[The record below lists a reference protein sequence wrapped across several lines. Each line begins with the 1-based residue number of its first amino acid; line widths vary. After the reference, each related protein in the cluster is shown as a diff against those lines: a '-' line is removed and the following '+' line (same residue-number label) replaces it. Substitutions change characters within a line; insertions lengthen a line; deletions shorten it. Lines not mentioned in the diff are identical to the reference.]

1 MDEKQLVFV
10 LYSGY
15 ILLRYNIDKFIDLH
29 NIIFTIE
36 LIMLQWHYCASMALL
51 WCTVINYVFMQ

>member
-10 LYSGY
+10 LYSSY
-15 ILLRYNIDKFIDLH
+15 ILLCYNIDKFIDLH

-36 LIMLQWHYCASMALL
+36 LIMLQ
-51 WCTVINYVFMQ
+51 